1 MLDAP
6 RQIAKRRLLTA
17 VSLSAA
23 GLILPFG
30 PVVAA
35 RHEEKQPEVTPP
47 EDLMRE
53 HGVLDRLLL
62 VYEACLRKF
71 DANEDFDP
79 AVISNTAQIV
89 RDFIEDGWSTYLRVC
104 AEHARARAANL
115 TGNY

>member
-1 MLDAP
+1 MPDAP

-23 GLILPFG
+23 GLILPFD

-71 DANEDFDP
+71 DANEDFRSRGDLQHG
-79 AVISNTAQIV
+79 AN
-89 RDFIEDGWSTYLRVC
+89 
-104 AEHARARAANL
+104 RARL
-115 TGNY
+115 HRGLSRRV

>member
-23 GLILPFG
+23 GLILPFD

-71 DANEDFDP
+71 DANEDFEKKEHQKLGGDGFEMMVHRV
-79 AVISNTAQIV
+79 AGIEQGIGIADLAQ
-89 RDFIEDGWSTYLRVC
+89 FTPK
-104 AEHARARAANL
+104 
-115 TGNY
+115 